1 MSPTTIVSIIEKYS
15 TGTLSADEQR
25 TLNEWLDTVSSEEF
39 HRTLDACTTVPA
51 VLRAYPSLPAEF
63 ARKLEFAM
71 DEADDQDKTIPLF
84 NWKKWTAV
92 AAVLVLLSAGAWWWV
107 SHDKTPEARVAVNDV
122 APGINGAILTL
133 ADGKQIVLDSTNN
146 GFSATDGHAK
156 IVKGSK
162 DQLTYK
168 ADDGAGPGNGAGLG
182 NGAGPDNGAGS
193 DNGPGTGSGS
203 ATVPGPATAPA
214 KLAYNTLSTPRGRKI
229 SVVLADGTKV
239 WLNAASSI
247 KFPTLFSGSQ
257 RVVEIRG
264 EAYFEVAANVKQ
276 PFVVKKMGSDYVV
289 QVLGTAFNINAYDD
303 EDGIKTTLLTGA
315 VRVKDKILKP
325 GQQAVAGKDL
335 HDIAVVPNVNTSEVM
350 SWKNGVFN
358 FDRADIYTVMR
369 QVARWY
375 DVDVEYK
382 GKITR
387 HFGGTISQDV
397 NVSQVFKMLELTG
410 AVHFTIEGRKITVM
424 P

>member
-15 TGTLSADEQR
+15 TGTLSADEQQ
-25 TLNEWLDTVSSEEF
+25 TLNEWLDSVSPEEF
-39 HRTLDACTTVPA
+39 HQTLDACTTLPA
-51 VLRAYPSLPAEF
+51 GLRAYPSLPPEF
-63 ARKLEFAM
+63 ARRLEFSM
-71 DEADDQDKTIPLF
+71 DEADGQDKIIPLYH
-84 NWKKWTAV
+84 WKKWTAV
-92 AAVLVLLSAGAWWWV
+92 AAAIVLLSTGAWWWV
-107 SHDKTPEARVAVNDV
+107 AHNRAPNVQIAIHDVS
-122 APGINGAILTL
+122 PGINGAILTL

-168 ADDGAGPGNGAGLG
+168 AD
-182 NGAGPDNGAGS
+182 GS
-193 DNGPGTGSGS
+193 TGTS
-203 ATVPGPATAPA
+203 AAATSAE
-214 KLAYNTLSTPRGRKI
+214 LAYNTISTPRGRKI
-229 SVVLADGTKV
+229 GVVLADGTKV

-247 KFPTLFSGSQ
+247 KFPTVFSGSQ
-257 RVVEIRG
+257 RLVEIRG

-276 PFVVKKMGSDYVV
+276 PFIVKKMGSDYEV

-303 EDGIKTTLLTGA
+303 EDDIKTTLLTGA
-315 VRVKDKILKP
+315 VRVKNKILKP
-325 GQQAVAGKDL
+325 GQQAVAGKDQD
-335 HDIAVVPNVNTSEVM
+335 DITVVANVNTSEVM

-369 QVARWY
+369 QIARWY

-410 AVHFTIEGRKITVM
+410 AVKFTIEGRKITVM

>member
-1 MSPTTIVSIIEKYS
+1 MSPTTIVSIIEKS
-15 TGTLSADEQR
+15 NTETLSPDEAAI
-25 TLNEWLDTVSSEEF
+25 LNEWLDSVSPEEF
-39 HRTLDACTTVPA
+39 HRTLDACTTLPA
-51 VLRAYPSLPAEF
+51 GLRAYPSLPPEF
-63 ARKLEFAM
+63 ARRLESAM
-71 DEADDQDKTIPLF
+71 DEADGQDKIIPRF
-84 NWKKWTAV
+84 DWKKWTAV
-92 AAVLVLLSAGAWWWV
+92 AAAILLLSTGAWWWV
-107 SHDKTPEARVAVNDV
+107 SQNKAPNVQIAAQDV

-168 ADDGAGPGNGAGLG
+168 ADDGVSGDAGVSGA
-182 NGAGPDNGAGS
+182 
-193 DNGPGTGSGS
+193 
-203 ATVPGPATAPA
+203 ATATKTA
-214 KLAYNTLSTPRGRKI
+214 AATSAALVYNTLSTPRGRKI

-247 KFPTLFSGSQ
+247 KFPTVFSGS
-257 RVVEIRG
+257 RRLVEIRG

-276 PFVVKKMGSDYVV
+276 PFIVKKMGSDYEV
-289 QVLGTAFNINAYDD
+289 QVLGTQFNINAYDD

-325 GQQAVAGKDL
+325 GQQAVAGKDQN
-335 HDIAVVPNVNTSEVM
+335 DITVVANVNTSEVM

-369 QVARWY
+369 QIARWY

-410 AVHFTIEGRKITVM
+410 AVKFTIEGRKIVVM

>member
-1 MSPTTIVSIIEKYS
+1 MSPTTIVSIIEKS
-15 TGTLSADEQR
+15 NTETLSPDEAAI
-25 TLNEWLDTVSSEEF
+25 LNEWLDSVSPEEF
-39 HRTLDACTTVPA
+39 HRTLDACTTLPA
-51 VLRAYPSLPAEF
+51 GLRAYPSLPPEF
-63 ARKLEFAM
+63 ARRLESAM
-71 DEADDQDKTIPLF
+71 DEADGQDKIIPRF
-84 NWKKWTAV
+84 DWKKWTAV
-92 AAVLVLLSAGAWWWV
+92 AAAILLLSTGAWWWV
-107 SHDKTPEARVAVNDV
+107 SQNKAPNVQIAAQDV

-168 ADDGAGPGNGAGLG
+168 ADDGVSGDAGVSGA
-182 NGAGPDNGAGS
+182 
-193 DNGPGTGSGS
+193 
-203 ATVPGPATAPA
+203 ATATKTA
-214 KLAYNTLSTPRGRKI
+214 AATSAALVYNTLSTPRGRKI

-247 KFPTLFSGSQ
+247 KFPTVFSGS
-257 RVVEIRG
+257 RRLVEIRG

-276 PFVVKKMGSDYVV
+276 PFIVKKMGSDYEV
-289 QVLGTAFNINAYDD
+289 QVLGTQFNINAYDD

-325 GQQAVAGKDL
+325 GQQAVAGKDQN
-335 HDIAVVPNVNTSEVM
+335 DITVVANVNTSEVM

-358 FDRADIYTVMR
+358 FDRADIHTVMR

-382 GKITR
+382 GTITR
-387 HFGGTISQDV
+387 HFGGSISQDV

-410 AVHFTIEGRKITVM
+410 AVKFSIEGRKIIVM

>member
-1 MSPTTIVSIIEKYS
+1 MSQSTIVSIIEKYS
-15 TGTLSADEQR
+15 TGTLSADEEH
-25 TLNEWLDTVSSEEF
+25 TLNEWLDGVSPEEF
-39 HRTLDACTTVPA
+39 HRTLDACTT
-51 VLRAYPSLPAEF
+51 LPAGLGEYPALPPKF
-63 ARKLEFAM
+63 ASALERLLN
-71 DEADDQDKTIPLF
+71 EADGRDRIIPLF
-84 NWKKWTAV
+84 QWKKWTAV
-92 AAVLVLLSAGAWWWV
+92 AAAILLLSAGTWWWL
-107 SHDKTPEARVAVNDV
+107 SHSRAPDASVTVNDV

-133 ADGKQIVLDSTNN
+133 ADGRQIVLDSTNN

-168 ADDGAGPGNGAGLG
+168 AAG
-182 NGAGPDNGAGS
+182 GS
-193 DNGPGTGSGS
+193 
-203 ATVPGPATAPA
+203 VE
-214 KLAYNTLSTPRGRKI
+214 LVYNTLSTPRGRKI

-247 KFPTLFSGSQ
+247 KFPTVFAGSQ
-257 RVVEIRG
+257 RLVEIRG

-276 PFVVKKMGSDYVV
+276 PFVVKKMGSNYAV
-289 QVLGTAFNINAYDD
+289 QVLGTQFNINAYDD
-303 EDGIKTTLLTGA
+303 EDVIKTTLLEGA
-315 VRVKDKILKP
+315 VRIKNKILKP
-325 GQQAVAGKDL
+325 GQQAVAGKDQ
-335 HDIAVVPNVNTSEVM
+335 DEITVVPNVNTGEVM

-375 DVDVEYK
+375 DVEVEYK
-382 GKITR
+382 GTITR

-410 AVHFTIEGRKITVM
+410 AVRFTIEGRKIIVM